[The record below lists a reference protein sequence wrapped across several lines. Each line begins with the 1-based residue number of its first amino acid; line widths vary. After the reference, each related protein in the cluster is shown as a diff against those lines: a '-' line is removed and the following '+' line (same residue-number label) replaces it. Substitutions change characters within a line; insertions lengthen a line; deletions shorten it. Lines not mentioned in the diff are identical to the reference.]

1 MTSSSKFVFKIDKE
15 LFENHSGKLLLKPQ
29 RHGERLETLRTF
41 SVSLRVFC
49 VSVVNFFISK
59 QLLKNQFLFPIKKP
73 APSVLQKGAGL
84 IFFKLLRANGHGLE
98 SYDAHPVKQFD
109 KWIHRINFIP
119 LDTEIRTTR
128 MTVVIVVVA
137 FTQH

>member
-1 MTSSSKFVFKIDKE
+1 MEIILENFIDTT
-15 LFENHSGKLLLKPQ
+15 
-29 RHGERLETLRTF
+29 ETRRTF
-41 SVSLRVFC
+41 RNTEDFLHEPLC
-49 VSVVNFFISK
+49 ALWLCVNFFISK
-59 QLLKNQFLFPIKKP
+59 QLFKKPFLFPIKKP

-84 IFFKLLRANGHGLE
+84 IFFKLLRANGHWLE

-119 LDTEIRTTR
+119 LDTEVRTTG